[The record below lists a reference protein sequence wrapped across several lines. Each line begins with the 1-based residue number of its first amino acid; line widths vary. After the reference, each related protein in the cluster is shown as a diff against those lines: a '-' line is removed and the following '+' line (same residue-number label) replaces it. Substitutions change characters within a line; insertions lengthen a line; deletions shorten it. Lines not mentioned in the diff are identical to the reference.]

1 MKIIYSLLGLI
12 FISLL
17 LNIKSLEEI
26 ESLVPKTRSEA
37 PDYFCTWNLQ
47 GYTISNYNSK
57 EMRKAMNEENLFGPG
72 EYQNW
77 PAKLYSEIRED
88 LTFLLDDSW
97 DIAQDNNEKPQDFKN
112 DEFGNASLSI
122 TRFPSFDLGSNERN
136 LKHLTNKIKGLGWKS
151 LGLWVACQSPNSTG
165 VFNTEHFT
173 QRLKESNNAGVTY
186 WKVDWGI
193 KSRDEDFRKKLS
205 TLAREVSPNVLIEHG
220 TFQGLGNPSPQ
231 FISISDV
238 ARTYDVDN
246 CIAQAQTIQRVVE
259 LLEYKVQNDDK
270 GNTPK
275 GIINCE
281 DEPYIAVGLG
291 CSIGVM
297 RWGWAGKLPNG
308 DINKAFPES
317 GRDYNRRIDEVIR
330 AVRWHRIAEP
340 FGVNDDVKIGFEQE
354 KDYWVKE
361 KGDEG
366 SKDKVNSPDC
376 PMFVSRGMNLPTI
389 SESYND
395 QQPRILAS
403 KYPNGCYAVVTV
415 GRQLEHTHVFNEV
428 SVNIEVDNLENP
440 IGIFGIYKQLTIK
453 TQRKV
458 NPIKCKVY
466 AQDLKSLDS
475 PDDITSKVIL
485 EEDNLVIP
493 GSVINEIGLSLAKG
507 GDKSDPGLVLLVKE
521 D

>member
-1 MKIIYSLLGLI
+1 
-12 FISLL
+12 
-17 LNIKSLEEI
+17 
-26 ESLVPKTRSEA
+26 
-37 PDYFCTWNLQ
+37 
-47 GYTISNYNSK
+47 
-57 EMRKAMNEENLFGPG
+57 
-72 EYQNW
+72 
-77 PAKLYSEIRED
+77 
-88 LTFLLDDSW
+88 
-97 DIAQDNNEKPQDFKN
+97 
-112 DEFGNASLSI
+112 
-122 TRFPSFDLGSNERN
+122 
-136 LKHLTNKIKGLGWKS
+136 
-151 LGLWVACQSPNSTG
+151 
-165 VFNTEHFT
+165 
-173 QRLKESNNAGVTY
+173 
-186 WKVDWGI
+186 
-193 KSRDEDFRKKLS
+193 
-205 TLAREVSPNVLIEHG
+205 
-220 TFQGLGNPSPQ
+220 
-231 FISISDV
+231 
-238 ARTYDVDN
+238 
-246 CIAQAQTIQRVVE
+246 
-259 LLEYKVQNDDK
+259 
-270 GNTPK
+270 
-275 GIINCE
+275 
-281 DEPYIAVGLG
+281 
-291 CSIGVM
+291 M

-403 KYPNGCYAVVTV
+403 KYPNGYYAVVTV